1 MVVDKIVLEPNG
13 QAPTAIQIWGTFIF
27 LEGRGVKYGAPQ
39 RGYLYYTVA
48 PGKEEECRKEWAN
61 LRKLAAEDQIIALG
75 MCGVPKVEGHLRKA
89 DEKPQTPVVFP
100 LSENGFMPGE
110 RHVDHGSLKPLLDS
124 PTPVS
129 PADGVR
135 LANGKVTLTVKNIR
149 DKEHTKA
156 KYLFEIQNGAGESE
170 QSPPITAGEKQ
181 TEWSPK
187 MTVKAGQSYTWR
199 VRANQGKWQG
209 PSTSA
214 RFSGKA
220 RS

>member
-1 MVVDKIVLEPNG
+1 
-13 QAPTAIQIWGTFIF
+13 
-27 LEGRGVKYGAPQ
+27 
-39 RGYLYYTVA
+39 
-48 PGKEEECRKEWAN
+48 
-61 LRKLAAEDQIIALG
+61 
-75 MCGVPKVEGHLRKA
+75 
-89 DEKPQTPVVFP
+89 
-100 LSENGFMPGE
+100 
-110 RHVDHGSLKPLLDS
+110 LKQLLDS

-135 LANGKVTLTVKNIR
+135 LANGKVTLTVKNVR
-149 DKEHTKA
+149 DKEHAKA